1 MVLLTKINYFDIF
14 DLLLGLS
21 IKGLCHNTENADFW
35 SYLHPTYNFDTKSCT
50 RCCKFAAFAL
60 SLWKQSA
67 LSTYTVLFSGGHA
80 FGVSESVVLIVAH
93 RALQMG
99 PSIPAVY
106 EWRGARKF

>member
-1 MVLLTKINYFDIF
+1 MYKYFAWI
-14 DLLLGLS
+14 LH
-21 IKGLCHNTENADFW
+21 IKLIKNIQVFCLD
-35 SYLHPTYNFDTKSCT
+35 PTYDQTQSCT

-67 LSTYTVLFSGGHA
+67 LSTYIVLFSGGHV
-80 FGVSESVVLIVAH
+80 FGVSESVLLVVAH

>member
-1 MVLLTKINYFDIF
+1 MLYSAGEKNFILVVQKKLKKNVQVFCQD
-14 DLLLGLS
+14 
-21 IKGLCHNTENADFW
+21 
-35 SYLHPTYNFDTKSCT
+35 PTYDQTQSCT